1 MSSTNRS
8 RLRDDHIADYYIT
21 PVQTIQQFLR
31 AFNEVENVFQN
42 EDITILDPC
51 AGGDIKN
58 PMSYPE
64 ALVREGIDSRNISTV
79 DIREDSLAEVKGDF
93 LTLDQGEF
101 DVIISNPPFK
111 SALEFIER
119 SLQQTVEDGFVIM
132 LLRLNFFETKT
143 RKPFFDRHMPKY
155 AFVHHARMSF
165 TEDGKTDSVAYMH
178 CVWQKGHYPDY
189 TELRII

>member
-8 RLRDDHIADYYIT
+8 RARDNHISDYYVT
-21 PVQTIQQFLR
+21 PIETIQQFLQ
-31 AFNEVENVFQN
+31 AFNEVENIFQN
-42 EDITILDPC
+42 EDIVILDPC
-51 AGGDIKN
+51 AGGDSKN

-64 ALVREGIDSRNISTV
+64 ALVREGVDSRSIFTV
-79 DIREDSLAEVKGDF
+79 DIREDSLAEIKGNF
-93 LTLDQGEF
+93 LTLDKGDF

-111 SALEFIER
+111 LALEFIEH
-119 SLQQTVEDGFVIM
+119 SLQQTREDGFVIM

-143 RKPFFDRHMPKY
+143 RKPFFESYMPKY

-165 TEDGKTDSVAYMH
+165 TEDGKADSVAYMH

>member
-8 RLRDDHIADYYIT
+8 RLRDDHIADYYTT
-21 PVQTIQQFLR
+21 PVETIQQFLQV
-31 AFNEVENVFQN
+31 FNEVESIFQD
-42 EDITILDPC
+42 EDIAILDPC

-64 ALVREGIDSRNISTV
+64 ALTREGVDPLNIFTV
-79 DIREDSLAEVKGDF
+79 DIREDSLAEIKGDF

-111 SALEFIER
+111 LALEFIEH
-119 SLQQTVEDGFVIM
+119 SLQQTIEGGFVIM

-143 RKPFFDRHMPKY
+143 RKPFFERHMPKY
-155 AFVHHARMSF
+155 AFVHHKRMSF

-178 CVWQKGHYPDY
+178 CVWQKGNYPDY